1 MKKIIIMKTQYPLHG
16 FNGTWRPPYMITLIM
31 SRSDSVKKLVGL
43 TAAAFIAVIVRREA
57 PCGALTQ
64 HGTSL
69 QRQYHHST
77 PSIINSIIDIV
88 HIKPVIA
95 ILVPKLVAMA
105 MSLSTSGPI

>member
-16 FNGTWRPPYMITLIM
+16 FNGIWRPPDMVMLIV
-31 SRSDSVKKLVGL
+31 SSDSVKKLVGL
-43 TAAAFIAVIVRREA
+43 TAAAFIAVIVRRDA